1 MLAKCTSVAPRCE
14 NPFWFSDIKE
24 PKRSLFDLP
33 FSAKIMISVTFLQ
46 MRIKYPILCSP
57 ANPAQA
63 GEEAVGLA
71 DLSGLPSSFCVLV
84 GE

>member
-1 MLAKCTSVAPRCE
+1 MGCRAIEMSCDWDVAELKCRADGISRQKKSHANDV
-14 NPFWFSDIKE
+14 NPF
-24 PKRSLFDLP
+24 LP
-33 FSAKIMISVTFLQ
+33 QNPRQIQ
-46 MRIKYPILCSP
+46 CSP